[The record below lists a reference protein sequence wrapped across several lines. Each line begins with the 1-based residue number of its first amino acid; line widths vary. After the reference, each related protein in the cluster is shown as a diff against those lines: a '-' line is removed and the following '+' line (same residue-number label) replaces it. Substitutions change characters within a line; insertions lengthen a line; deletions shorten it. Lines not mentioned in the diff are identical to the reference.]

1 LHSPNVLLALETH
14 MTRTIHLGSALL
26 ALWLAGCGG
35 AKKESQGPSSNVLY
49 AAARNITPAVAS
61 AAPTASFQAVG
72 GAPMMAAAATMP
84 WWSGNM
90 GGLIF
95 QTLRDYQYPRDEG
108 KVDATNIYKVLLEA
122 GNEFERRYPQLTA
135 ITEKA
140 VASPF
145 DFGPF
150 TVADTYDKAKNNVGG
165 ATVHMAARQAGNDK
179 HMLVAAASGDAT
191 WITQGV
197 YRGDSKDLELN
208 SMMIVRYT
216 SGSMAGD
223 VYGIRSY
230 ILGNETTH
238 AFTFRFLQFS
248 SNSAGGM
255 HYYYSVIGTGISQG
269 TGGHFLFYG
278 RSTLD
283 PSPFGGP
290 ATGYYCFQAGD
301 AEAEYQAKFTAF
313 PPAEVGGGEVI
324 DASSPCLA
332 YKEGATGLDAQLA
345 AIPLWGP
352 ADVTFDPATF
362 TGAGA
367 SHLELVF

>member
-1 LHSPNVLLALETH
+1 LHSWPLRFDQETH
-14 MTRTIHLGSALL
+14 MTRTFQCGGALL
-26 ALWLAGCGG
+26 GLMLAGCGG
-35 AKKESQGPSSNVLY
+35 SKSESHGPSSNVLY
-49 AAARNITPAVAS
+49 AAARNITPAVAAATTPS
-61 AAPTASFQAVG
+61 IQELPGAPRYAAAP
-72 GAPMMAAAATMP
+72 TMP

-108 KVDATNIYKVLLEA
+108 KVDSTNIYKVLLEA
-122 GNEFERRYPQLTA
+122 GNEFERRYPGLTA
-135 ITEKA
+135 IPEKA

-150 TVADTYDKAKNNVGG
+150 TVADTYDKAKNGVDGS
-165 ATVHMAARQAGNDK
+165 TVYMAARQTGSEK
-179 HMLVAAASGDAT
+179 HMLVAAKSGDAT
-191 WITQGV
+191 WITQGFH
-197 YRGDSKDLELN
+197 RSDTKDLELN
-208 SMMIVRYT
+208 SMMVLRY
-216 SGSMAGD
+216 SAGSMAGD

-230 ILGNETTH
+230 IKGNETTH

-248 SNSAGGM
+248 TNSTAGM
-255 HYYYSVIGTGISQG
+255 NYYYSVIGTGVSQG

-278 RSTLD
+278 RSSLD

-290 ATGYYCFQAGD
+290 ATGYYCFAAGD
-301 AEAEYQAKFTAF
+301 GEAQYQAKFTAF

-332 YKEGATGLDAQLA
+332 YKEGPGGLDAQLA
-345 AIPLWGP
+345 ANPLWGP
-352 ADVTFDPATF
+352 ADVTFDPTTF
-362 TGAGA
+362 TGGGA